1 MAAITNTYQTYQQIG
16 LRESLHDIIYDIS
29 PEETPFLSAAGRG
42 EAEATT
48 EEWQT
53 DVLAAP
59 DTGNAHIE
67 GDDIT
72 SFPAQVPTAR
82 VGNHTQISRKL
93 ILIAD
98 TAERVRKAGRRG
110 EMAYQLPRRGIELR
124 KDIEAM
130 IFENIAGNAGAAGTA
145 RRSAGLATWVVSNDN
160 REAGGADSGHT
171 TGVPTSTATDSGTL
185 RAFTETILKDV
196 VEQMWISGANIRSL
210 FVGPHNKQV
219 VSGFTGVVTRNFDM
233 SNVDPSPTAVIAA
246 VDVYVTDF
254 GTLKIMP
261 SRWQRERDAWFLDF
275 EFLNVLFLRP
285 FQTVRL
291 AKTGD
296 AEKRM
301 LIAEWTLQVKNEAA
315 LGVAA
320 DLETA

>member
-29 PEETPFLSAAGRG
+29 PEETPFLSSAGRG
-42 EAEATT
+42 DAEAVT

-59 DTGNAHIE
+59 DTANAHIE

-72 SFPAQVPTAR
+72 SYPAQVPSVR
-82 VGNHTQISRKL
+82 VGNYTQISRKL
-93 ILIAD
+93 IVLAD
-98 TAERVRKAGRRG
+98 TAEVVSKAGRAG
-110 EMAYQLPRRGIELR
+110 EMAYQLPRRGVELR

-130 IFENIAGNAGAAGTA
+130 VFENIAGNAGAAGVA
-145 RRSAGLATWVVSNDN
+145 RRAAGLPTWLVSNDN
-160 REAGGADSGHT
+160 REATGADSGHT
-171 TGVPTSTATDSGTL
+171 SGVPSATATDGTP

-196 VEQMWISGANIRSL
+196 VEQMWISGASLRSL

-233 SNVDPSPTAVIAA
+233 SNVDPRPTAVIAA

-254 GTLKIMP
+254 GTLKIIP

-275 EFLNVLFLRP
+275 DYLSVLYLRP
-285 FQTVRL
+285 FNTVRL

-301 LIAEWTLQVKNEAA
+301 LIAEWTLKVSNEAA

-320 DLETA
+320 DLTTA

>member
-16 LRESLHDIIYDIS
+16 LRESLHDIIDDIS
-29 PEETPFLSAAGRG
+29 PEETPFLSSAGRG
-42 EAEATT
+42 DAEAVT

-59 DTGNAHIE
+59 DTANAHIE

-72 SFPAQVPTAR
+72 SYPAQVPSVR
-82 VGNHTQISRKL
+82 VGNYTQISRKL
-93 ILIAD
+93 IVLAD
-98 TAERVRKAGRRG
+98 TAEVVSKAGRAG
-110 EMAYQLPRRGIELR
+110 EMAYQLPRRGVELR

-130 IFENIAGNAGAAGTA
+130 VFENIAGNAGAAGVA
-145 RRSAGLATWVVSNDN
+145 RRAAGLATWLVSNDN
-160 REAGGADSGHT
+160 RDAGGADSGHT
-171 TGVPTSTATDSGTL
+171 SGVPSATATDGTL

-196 VEQMWISGANIRSL
+196 VEQMWISGASLRSL

-233 SNVDPSPTAVIAA
+233 SNVDPRPTAVIAA

-254 GTLKIMP
+254 GTLKIIP

-275 EFLNVLFLRP
+275 DYLSVLYLRP
-285 FQTVRL
+285 FNTVRL

-301 LIAEWTLQVKNEAA
+301 LIAEWTLKVSNEAA

-320 DLETA
+320 DLTTA

>member
-29 PEETPFLSAAGRG
+29 PEETPFLSSAGRG
-42 EAEATT
+42 DAEAVT

-59 DTGNAHIE
+59 DTANAHIE

-72 SFPAQVPTAR
+72 SYPAQVPSVR
-82 VGNHTQISRKL
+82 VGNYTQISRKL
-93 ILIAD
+93 IVLAD
-98 TAERVRKAGRRG
+98 TAEVVSKAGRAG
-110 EMAYQLPRRGIELR
+110 EMAYQLPRRGVELR

-130 IFENIAGNAGAAGTA
+130 IFENIAGNAGAAGVA
-145 RRSAGLATWVVSNDN
+145 RRAAGLPTWLVSNDN
-160 REAGGADSGHT
+160 REATGADSGHT
-171 TGVPTSTATDSGTL
+171 SGVPSATATDGSL

-196 VEQMWISGANIRSL
+196 VEQMWISGASLRSL

-233 SNVDPSPTAVIAA
+233 SNVDPRPTAVIAA

-254 GTLKIMP
+254 GTLKIIP

-275 EFLNVLFLRP
+275 DYLSVLYLRP
-285 FQTVRL
+285 FNTVRL

-301 LIAEWTLQVKNEAA
+301 LIAEWTLKVSNEAA